1 MTSATWSRGRL
12 QVVATPPFF
21 YLFFCEGCRM
31 SSLVLTFIW
40 RYVADDPLISHPCET
55 LGPVLIHLMNSTS
68 TRPPVLIIVLSLF
81 SFSLG
86 LLTPADF
93 SCMCVPHQT
102 RLAGTC
108 PEYVFVRGLGR
119 LLLYFYFYFVAGD
132 SNNSRSCRCPIILL
146 MLSTRSR

>member
-1 MTSATWSRGRL
+1 MVRSAETRPARDFSDLEQRTASGRSYTSS
-12 QVVATPPFF
+12 FF
-21 YLFFCEGCRM
+21 HKGCRM
-31 SSLVLTFIW
+31 SSSVLTFIW
-40 RYVADDPLISHPCET
+40 RYVADNPLISHPCET

-108 PEYVFVRGLGR
+108 PAYVFVRGLGR
-119 LLLYFYFYFVAGD
+119 LLLLFSQVTAITVDPAVAPLF
-132 SNNSRSCRCPIILL
+132 C
-146 MLSTRSR
+146 